1 MINTLCL
8 LPLFLLQPADSA
20 LTLQISPI
28 AEGFY
33 VHTSFA
39 MLGGHPYPSNGL
51 VAETREGVVVI
62 DTPWDTAQSVQLL
75 EWIAAH
81 LKEKVLR
88 CIVTHAHADRIG
100 GIEIFKRRGI
110 RVLSTPLTAKR
121 ALERGFLEPEAVLPN
136 DTLITWGNT
145 SAECFFPGKGHTD
158 DNIVVWFPGE
168 RILVGGCLV
177 KSTSA
182 TGLGNVADADLS
194 AWPAT
199 IRSVMKKFPN
209 HRIVIPGHESWE
221 DNNSLEHTLDLLRSN
236 K

>member
-1 MINTLCL
+1 MTNVFFL
-8 LPLFLLQPADSA
+8 LPFFLLQSPDTLPA
-20 LTLQISPI
+20 LQVSPI

-33 VHTSFA
+33 VHTSFGLVGA
-39 MLGGHPYPSNGL
+39 RPYPSNGL
-51 VAETREGVVVI
+51 VAETSEGIIIV

-75 EWIAAH
+75 DWIAAT
-81 LKEKVLR
+81 LKKKVLC

-110 RVLSTPLTAKR
+110 RILSTPLTAKR
-121 ALERGFLEPEAVLPN
+121 AVERGYSRPDPVLPN
-136 DTLITWGNT
+136 DTVMSWGGT
-145 SAECFFPGKGHTD
+145 SVECFYPGKGHTD

-168 RILVGGCLV
+168 RILFGGCLV

-182 TGLGNVADADLS
+182 SGLGNIADADLA

-199 IRSVMKKFPN
+199 IRSVIKKFPDY
-209 HRIVIPGHESWE
+209 RIVIPGHESWS
-221 DNNSLEHTLDLLRSN
+221 DNSSLEHTLDLLRNS